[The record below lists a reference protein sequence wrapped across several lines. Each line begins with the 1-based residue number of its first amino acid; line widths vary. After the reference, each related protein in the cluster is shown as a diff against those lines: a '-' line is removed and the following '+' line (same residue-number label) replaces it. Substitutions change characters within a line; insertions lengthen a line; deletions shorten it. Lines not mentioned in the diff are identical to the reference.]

1 MKSARVGA
9 DSSSANARQNAMDS
23 TARLA
28 SSRARA
34 ASPAVECAPTV
45 VRARSARNLAA
56 RNFFSKAMRSPGSEL
71 SARSSAR
78 IRVSVSEI
86 ASNGDGVDDVDGE
99 CAHKDDCDGDDDA
112 DDDEQSSPTS
122 RPARATMAFKRLRVA
137 SSTRSSPLGAFAWRA
152 RASNCVD

>member
-1 MKSARVGA
+1 
-9 DSSSANARQNAMDS
+9 MDS

-28 SSRARA
+28 SNRARA

-56 RNFFSKAMRSPGSEL
+56 RNFFSKAKRSPGSAV

-86 ASNGDGVDDVDGE
+86 ASNGDGVDDVDE
-99 CAHKDDCDGDDDA
+99 EFAHKDDCAGDDED
-112 DDDEQSSPTS
+112 DDDEETRDSSPTS
-122 RPARATMAFKRLRVA
+122 RPARTTMAFKHARTHYVSYAFEPVGGVRMARSRVKLCQHKTVESA
-137 SSTRSSPLGAFAWRA
+137 
-152 RASNCVD
+152 